1 MKTYI
6 KTFTSD
12 SEFRLIQR
20 LDRLESSLYKV
31 KQSLFKFGIGLAFIL
46 VVSEG
51 LLYGLFHA

>member
-20 LDRLESSLYKV
+20 LDRLESSLNKV

-51 LLYGLFHA
+51 LLYGFFHT